1 MAISN
6 YFDKL
11 SEDFEIQG
19 KLKNELLHFKKG
31 VNFDAFIIQL
41 KNK

>member
-6 YFDKL
+6 YFDEL

-19 KLKNELLHFKKG
+19 KLKHELLRFSKG
-31 VNFDAFIIQL
+31 VNYEAFIIQL

>member
-1 MAISN
+1 MAIST
-6 YFDKL
+6 FFGEL

-19 KLKNELLHFKKG
+19 KLKHELKRFTKG
-31 VNFDAFIIQL
+31 QNYEAFIIQL